1 MASWISFSFLQ
12 RSLNWLRLSW
22 NGRKSQLQTAVSGT
36 YQAIQCSL
44 VMSWLCF
51 LVALRMGP
59 MVIIQGLWYCAKL
72 DGEYSRTARDHFL
85 LQYAI
90 TDFGKLPVVTYVF
103 FPHKH
108 FHGLSDVAFQS
119 VWGTGV
125 TGSSSIL
132 QIACPTLK
140 HLLSYRFPYG
150 TWIYLLCFS
159 FVHCC

>member
-22 NGRKSQLQTAVSGT
+22 NGRKSQLQTTVSGT

-51 LVALRMGP
+51 LGALPASLVALRVGP
-59 MVIIQGLWYCAKL
+59 MVIIQGLWHCAKL

-85 LQYAI
+85 LQYAV
-90 TDFGKLPVVTYVF
+90 TEFGKLPVVTYVF
-103 FPHKH
+103 FPLKH

-140 HLLSYRFPYG
+140 HLLS
-150 TWIYLLCFS
+150 
-159 FVHCC
+159 